1 MYDQWRTM
9 YDQWRTMAIQTKMG
23 RGLASR
29 NRGAALE
36 TSISELDPKN
46 LVIAS
51 TFSVKTKVGYVPL
64 PKKA

>member
-1 MYDQWRTM
+1 
-9 YDQWRTMAIQTKMG
+9 MAIQTKMK

-36 TSISELDPKN
+36 TSISEVDSKN

-51 TFSVKTKVGYVPL
+51 TFSVKSKVGYVPL

>member
-1 MYDQWRTM
+1 
-9 YDQWRTMAIQTKMG
+9 MAIQTKMK

-36 TSISELDPKN
+36 TSTPEVDSKN

-51 TFSVKTKVGYVPL
+51 TFSVKSKVGYVPL

>member
-1 MYDQWRTM
+1 
-9 YDQWRTMAIQTKMG
+9 MAIQTKMR

-29 NRGAALE
+29 SRRAALE
-36 TSISELDPKN
+36 TSISEVDPKN

-51 TFSVKTKVGYVPL
+51 TFSVKSKVGYEPL